1 MALDSG
7 FARRR
12 APRNDGVYISG
23 KKKGPLA
30 LASGPSLG
38 RKRPRRAAITQK
50 RYRTAT
56 ICDRAAQ
63 SARGFDSFPVQNVSA
78 PSSGTKKSQ
87 EAYFPCYFSLLQNR
101 RQSNG
106 YGFRVRMSYLSNS

>member
-38 RKRPRRAAITQK
+38 RKRPRRAAITPK

-63 SARGFDSFPVQNVSA
+63 SARAFETFPMQN
-78 PSSGTKKSQ
+78 PQGW
-87 EAYFPCYFSLLQNR
+87 FPGNTGRIENISSLLQ
-101 RQSNG
+101 S
-106 YGFRVRMSYLSNS
+106 FK